1 MVVAVQRVA
10 STAAVSAADVGP
22 LMLPQGGGLGVLQV
36 LPLAALGLLLVA
48 AALALLQA
56 AAGEVWSHLL
66 PSVLCSWVSVS
77 GQVVALVVVAPSVGA
92 LQGKKQKACAVSRY
106 GGCEWQCG
114 QVPAVL
120 TCCS

>member
-22 LMLPQGGGLGVLQV
+22 LMLPQGGELGVLQV
-36 LPLAALGLLLVA
+36 LPLAAAALWLLLVA
-48 AALALLQA
+48 AALALLQP

-77 GQVVALVVVAPSVGA
+77 GQVVALVVVTPSVGA
-92 LQGKKQKACAVSRY
+92 LQGKKPKACAVSRY
-106 GGCEWQCG
+106 GGCEWQC
-114 QVPAVL
+114 
-120 TCCS
+120 